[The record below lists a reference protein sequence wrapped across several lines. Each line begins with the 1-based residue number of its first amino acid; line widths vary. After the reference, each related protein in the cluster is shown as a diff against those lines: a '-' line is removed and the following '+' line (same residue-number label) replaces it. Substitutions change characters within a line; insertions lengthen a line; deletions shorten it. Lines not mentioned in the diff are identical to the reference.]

1 MEGSVMGRINP
12 QYVQMAMK
20 EVNRCPYFQLLS
32 MTLQEMG
39 IGKCLVEIELQ
50 EKHLQPFGV
59 VHGGVFSTIIDAA
72 TFWAVY
78 PEVPEKTG
86 MTSVDLKLNYLAP
99 ATAPGKLFA
108 RGRRIKIG
116 KTLGLGEAEVT
127 DDKGRIVAHGTST
140 LMVLEA
146 ASLTNQDLF
155 PPKIIDD

>member
-1 MEGSVMGRINP
+1 MGRLNP
-12 QYVQMAMK
+12 EYVQMVMK
-20 EVNRCPYFQLLS
+20 EVNQCPYFQLMS
-32 MTLQEMG
+32 MELQEIG
-39 IGKCLVEIELQ
+39 IGECLVEIELQ

-78 PEVPEKTG
+78 PEINEGAG

-99 ATAPGKLFA
+99 ATAPGKLIA

-116 KTLGLGEAEVT
+116 KTLGLGAAEVT
-127 DDKGRIVAHGTST
+127 NDKGKILAYGTST

-146 ASLTNQDLF
+146 ASLTNQSRL
-155 PPKIIDD
+155 PPRFIDE